1 MVKTFK
7 SWGPSFKVEF
17 DIKVTKLPRR
27 GWHNRLNVFHFHGRY
42 GSGIP
47 GLWIGRMKDRQYFC
61 ISSAVKTMYK
71 RFKYKSYTKFV
82 VGKKYHITIQ
92 QLKVSGNYYYEII
105 IDGASKFK
113 ILNTMAKQYY
123 NVKMYASDP
132 WHPAFTSHFGWISA
146 IKTQQS
152 KKSKGT

>member
-17 DIKVTKLPRR
+17 DIKVTKLPRSEYT
-27 GWHNRLNVFHFHGRY
+27 NVFHF
-42 GSGIP
+42 
-47 GLWIGRMKDRQYFC
+47 LIG
-61 ISSAVKTMYK
+61 
-71 RFKYKSYTKFV
+71 KYKSGDRYGDRIPALWIRRTTCSFHIVSAVNGNRNYWKDFRFEF
-82 VGKKYHITIQ
+82 GKQYHITIQ

-113 ILNTMAKQYY
+113 ILNTMAKKYY

-132 WHPAFTSHFGWISA
+132 WHQAFTSHFGWISA

-152 KKSKGT
+152 KKTKGT

>member
-27 GWHNRLNVFHFHGRY
+27 GWRNVFLFTAVDHLDGRSGARVPGFWINRNGKFYIGSDVNGNWNHRKHFR
-42 GSGIP
+42 
-47 GLWIGRMKDRQYFC
+47 
-61 ISSAVKTMYK
+61 
-71 RFKYKSYTKFV
+71 FV

-105 IDGASKFK
+105 IDGVSKYK
-113 ILNTMAKQYY
+113 ILNRRAKRFY
-123 NVKMYASDP
+123 NVKLYASDP
-132 WHPAFTSHFGWISA
+132 WYPSFTSHFGWISA
-146 IKTQQS
+146 IKTQQF
-152 KKSKGT
+152 